1 MYCVYYELYYE
12 VNLLV
17 YSLLPGTD
25 KKIILIRWQKM
36 NFSHRSE
43 DKESARRRMELIDFV
58 TVEEVD
64 ELTSM
69 EGIEG
74 LSLNKGYGDNT
85 TESVEASFTN
95 ILKQVSME
103 NPHRSVRIGIGFLSL
118 AITAAAGLNPAN
130 FDSFC

>member
-1 MYCVYYELYYE
+1 MYYVYCVYYELYYE

-36 NFSHRSE
+36 NFSHRTE
-43 DKESARRRMELIDFV
+43 DKESTRRRM
-58 TVEEVD
+58 